1 MDKPI
6 KIIKEGLNS
15 DKTPKPYPKSIMKT
29 KKVTKIKPVSDPA
42 KSPIL
47 KKNMR
52 RHTIRILTNSG
63 VHSRKLAIKHKIKK
77 MSDEDVN
84 STIIK
89 HGYSAQ
95 KRTPAESRK
104 ILGGLMMAGFVS

>member
-29 KKVTKIKPVSDPA
+29 KKATKIKPVPDPA

-47 KKNMR
+47 KKK
-52 RHTIRILTNSG
+52 HAKTHDS
-63 VHSRKLAIKHKIKK
+63 HSDKFR
-77 MSDEDVN
+77 
-84 STIIK
+84 ST
-89 HGYSAQ
+89 
-95 KRTPAESRK
+95 
-104 ILGGLMMAGFVS
+104 